1 MHSEGFAGADAIS
14 GASSSDHE
22 VVQLTETSAV
32 LDLLLQ
38 YMYRQPQP
46 DLKKADFETLAGV
59 AEAAEKY
66 QVFAAISCCKL
77 LMEAAAPKH
86 PLTVLYYATRH
97 GYTEIMDVAAKE
109 TIGIAADEVAAI
121 LPPMYLLVWYRY
133 HQSWLKALQGAY
145 LDSAKSISSHSHWSH
160 RKGYTETPCNKWAIS
175 CAQIMQR
182 LGANPESLKRLEYV
196 FAENAGEACYKCSV
210 QREEWQKIAERERDS
225 VPVFSTYI

>member
-14 GASSSDHE
+14 GESSSDSE
-22 VVQLTETSAV
+22 VVQLTETSTV

-38 YMYRQPQP
+38 YTYRQPQP

-66 QVFAAISCCKL
+66 QVFAAISWCKL
-77 LMEAAAPKH
+77 LMESAVPKH
-86 PLTVLYYATRH
+86 PLAVLNYATRH
-97 GYTEIMDVAAKE
+97 DYPEIMDVAAKE

-121 LPPMYLLVWYRY
+121 LSPTYLLPWYRY

-145 LDSAKSISSHSHWSH
+145 LDSAQSISSHDHWIPARGSI
-160 RKGYTETPCNKWAIS
+160 ETSCDKWAIA
-175 CAQIMQR
+175 CAQIMRR

-196 FAENAGEACYKCSV
+196 FAGPEVPCIYSSTPL
-210 QREEWQKIAERERDS
+210 QKWRERAEHERDRI
-225 VPVFSTYI
+225 PLFSTFI